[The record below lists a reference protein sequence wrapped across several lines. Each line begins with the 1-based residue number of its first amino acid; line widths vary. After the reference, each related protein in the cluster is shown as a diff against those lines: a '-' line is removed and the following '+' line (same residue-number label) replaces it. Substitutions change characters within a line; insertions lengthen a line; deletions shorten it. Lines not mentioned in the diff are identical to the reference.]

1 VALLASNCL
10 AENAWI
16 CPDYVRTRSDDI
28 LAALTEHVTL
38 TVESVVIGFL
48 VAMPLALV
56 ARNSARLSGLVL
68 GFATTVY
75 TIPSLAMFSLLLPF
89 TGLSPWTVV
98 IGLVL
103 YSLTIL
109 VRNILTGLASVPP
122 DVTEAA
128 RGMGLGSGRILL
140 RVELPLALPA
150 IFAGLRVATVSTVA
164 LVTVGALINYGGLG
178 NLIYDGLN
186 NFFKAEVATAS
197 VLCVIVAVAFDV
209 LLLGLQWLMTPW
221 RRGRSA

>member
-1 VALLASNCL
+1 
-10 AENAWI
+10 
-16 CPDYVRTRSDDI
+16 
-28 LAALTEHVTL
+28 
-38 TVESVVIGFL
+38 
-48 VAMPLALV
+48 
-56 ARNSARLSGLVL
+56 
-68 GFATTVY
+68 
-75 TIPSLAMFSLLLPF
+75 
-89 TGLSPWTVV
+89 
-98 IGLVL
+98 
-103 YSLTIL
+103 
-109 VRNILTGLASVPP
+109 
-122 DVTEAA
+122 
-128 RGMGLGSGRILL
+128 
-140 RVELPLALPA
+140 LPA